1 MDQNFWSELPG
12 LVAIVLIFGGGVLC
26 AIVHSVS
33 SNWRQARV
41 AEQNAVLKRAML
53 DKGFSSEEIV
63 RVIHS
68 GTDPDAKI
76 SRG

>member
-1 MDQNFWSELPG
+1 MDHNFWEALPG
-12 LVAIVLIFGGGVLC
+12 VLALVLIFGGGALV
-26 AIVHSVS
+26 AIIHSLS

-53 DKGFSSEEIV
+53 DKGFSAEEIV

-68 GTDPDAKI
+68 GSDPDAKM
-76 SRG
+76 SKA